1 MKINPVPLSKSDL
14 MSVESPARYV
24 GGEFNAVIKEDMLE
38 ELEKTGKTSYVRFA
52 FCFPDMLVQP
62 FHTLIKRLHRH
73 RQFRF
78 IGNGD
83 VFALYLGRF
92 YR

>member
-1 MKINPVPLSKSDL
+1 MKQYPVPLSKSDL

-52 FCFPDMLVQP
+52 FCFRTGICP
-62 FHTLIKRLHRH
+62 IRCRLLARH
-73 RQFRF
+73 RCLT
-78 IGNGD
+78 GH
-83 VFALYLGRF
+83 
-92 YR
+92 